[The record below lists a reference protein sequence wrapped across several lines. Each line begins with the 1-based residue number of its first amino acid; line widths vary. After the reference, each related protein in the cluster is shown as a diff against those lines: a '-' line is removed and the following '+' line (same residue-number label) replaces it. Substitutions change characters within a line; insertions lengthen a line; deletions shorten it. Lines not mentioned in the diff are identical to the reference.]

1 MQAMFSQ
8 ISSPVPFKLGD
19 SNSPLSHVPG
29 GFISASPMIRRMNRP
44 RTANTPPHVNPLP
57 RRNGVLGHLHV
68 PSLTG
73 SNVLPSLTMMDRL
86 LKEGHDKVKEW
97 QQWYIDSNPRS
108 QFLKSVMGVGVL
120 SDPEA
125 DPVKKLYEALEQQV
139 QTKGMFAPVFNVH
152 AGGLV
157 REYDSWKRFYPPQ
170 SALRTGGV
178 VDIPYEFAHMS
189 MDDKQLVCNLI
200 AVKDETAY
208 QHAEAVGNE
217 AWKQGLTFAAQAVEH
232 ALFIAEGDKGVFK
245 HVLNEHQTI
254 LTKMSDESAD
264 VDKII
269 HAMIKSTPDLNMQFK
284 RNEELKR
291 INDMISD
298 IAQGVS
304 NKNDMTR
311 EAEIC
316 DRNIA
321 EMTYMFKYTMTDEQQ
336 KAISKE
342 QEKRTMFLKESNRYT
357 TNIVQAVTGTQLQP
371 RSDQIKMDYRIYMTL
386 PENFE
391 KDKGRQIWGNAKSS
405 MISAATIYY
414 TLIPYLLRMNDFC
427 PNTAVFC
434 KPPAEDDVMIDEVGN
449 IRPVPYHDVPECMV
463 TEFIQ
468 QDKLLYGEVSALLKE
483 YPDLTARLHGEFRY
497 GMHENRTAKVM
508 PESGINMLWGL
519 MTMFRPA
526 GAEHR
531 MKVETILNK
540 MHEEFNNKQRP
551 HDVIDKYR
559 KYLNEAMELGIKLK
573 WLTTGQRIVMKVNA
587 MDPMF
592 ATVLSKYIDEDTEL
606 DDAALKLDRLFTEI
620 AKISQRIDKKDNE
633 NHMKENH
640 PKRLFHVS
648 DFEPYPYICRRSGIL
663 PQEGGLWG

>member
-1 MQAMFSQ
+1 
-8 ISSPVPFKLGD
+8 
-19 SNSPLSHVPG
+19 
-29 GFISASPMIRRMNRP
+29 
-44 RTANTPPHVNPLP
+44 
-57 RRNGVLGHLHV
+57 
-68 PSLTG
+68 
-73 SNVLPSLTMMDRL
+73 
-86 LKEGHDKVKEW
+86 
-97 QQWYIDSNPRS
+97 
-108 QFLKSVMGVGVL
+108 
-120 SDPEA
+120 
-125 DPVKKLYEALEQQV
+125 
-139 QTKGMFAPVFNVH
+139 
-152 AGGLV
+152 
-157 REYDSWKRFYPPQ
+157 
-170 SALRTGGV
+170 
-178 VDIPYEFAHMS
+178 
-189 MDDKQLVCNLI
+189 
-200 AVKDETAY
+200 
-208 QHAEAVGNE
+208 
-217 AWKQGLTFAAQAVEH
+217 
-232 ALFIAEGDKGVFK
+232 
-245 HVLNEHQTI
+245 
-254 LTKMSDESAD
+254 MSDESAD

-291 INDMISD
+291 ITDMISD

-321 EMTYMFKYTMTDEQQ
+321 EMTHMFKYTMTDEQQ

-640 PKRLFHVS
+640 PKRLFHVN
-648 DFEPYPYICRRSGIL
+648 DFNPYPYAGDEEYYIRREDYGDEYKYEQGYFTSRENKGKGDGKSRGGRGTKGGITNRDWEGREYGSYNNNYNVRDSRSSGYKGR
-663 PQEGGLWG
+663 PYENRGYMTNQ